1 MTGIP
6 AARHSGRP
14 SSKRRTLNPRA
25 RSSAGLIA
33 DFFGFAW
40 AIGAIA
46 ALTFVSGAAVAV
58 LMRERAAA

>member
-1 MTGIP
+1 VRP
-6 AARHSGRP
+6 PQRRGRNI
-14 SSKRRTLNPRA
+14 RR
-25 RSSAGLIA
+25 AGLIA

-58 LMRERAAA
+58 LMRERTPG